1 MAPIIVTDKDT
12 LTLAHEFYREV
23 KTYKADGLD
32 VSQVLAI
39 VKMGKIATHTS
50 LALLRLLTITVFNN
64 KKFVA
69 DFQPRSG
76 SSSDEAVSTSEEQTS
91 DESGSDYEESNVE
104 TSVMASVMKRANTPA
119 DAATATIAPATPPK
133 FGVVSSLTPGKV
145 ELSPGKNSAQLFDYG
160 TISYPKTPCP
170 LLTFS

>member
-1 MAPIIVTDKDT
+1 MAPIIVTDKGT

-32 VSQVLAI
+32 VSQALEI
-39 VKMGKIATHTS
+39 VKMGKIAARAS

-69 DFQPRSG
+69 DFQPGSG

-91 DESGSDYEESNVE
+91 DESSYDDESNVE

-145 ELSPGKNSAQLFDYG
+145 ELSPAKNSAQLFDYG